1 MSGCSSSGN
10 CSGNCSSCGQS
21 QEALKLAEALGKI
34 KRKIV
39 VMSGKGGVGKSTV
52 AANLAYTLARSG
64 RKVGLLDVDV
74 HGPSIPKMLGVEDAR
89 PEVDEN
95 EKIIPADANGVKVI
109 SMGFMLDSDD
119 APVVWRGPV
128 KIGVIKQLIADVAW
142 GELDA
147 LVVDCPPGT
156 GDEPL
161 TVCQTVAG
169 DGAAAVIVTT
179 PQKVSASDVSR
190 SINFCKQ
197 LEFPVAG
204 LVENM
209 SGFVCP
215 CCKEVTQVFAS
226 GAGEMLAGKYGIRFL
241 GKLPLDPAIC
251 AGGDAGNPF
260 SSGSSPASE
269 AFRAVTAGIL
279 EEMDKNA

>member
-1 MSGCSSSGN
+1 MSGCSSSGS

-21 QEALKLAEALGKI
+21 QEAIKLAESLGKI

-95 EKIIPADANGVKVI
+95 EKIVPADAEGVKVI

-119 APVVWRGPV
+119 APIVWRGPV
-128 KIGVIKQLIADVAW
+128 KIGVIKQLLGDVAW

-147 LVVDCPPGT
+147 LVIDCPPGT

-169 DGAAAVIVTT
+169 EGAAAVIVTT
-179 PQKVSASDVSR
+179 PQKVSAADVSR

-197 LEFPVAG
+197 LEFPIAG
-204 LVENM
+204 LLENM

-215 CCKEVTQVFAS
+215 HCNEITQIFAS
-226 GAGEMLAGKYGIRFL
+226 GAGEMLAEKYEIPFL
-241 GKLPLDPAIC
+241 GKLPIDPAIC
-251 AGGDAGNPF
+251 AGGDAGTPF
-260 SSGSSPASE
+260 SATSGPAAD
-269 AFRAVTAGIL
+269 AFRAAAAAIL
-279 EEMDKNA
+279 EEMDKKA